1 MSISNNFSQI
11 KPAVFLDRD
20 GTINM
25 EKDYLY
31 KIEELELIP
40 GTKEAIHL
48 LNQAGFLVIVVTNQS
63 GIARGFYCEDDLKQL
78 HQYLDGLLLSAGA
91 RVAGW
96 YYCPHHTAG
105 KSPYNIICECRKPL
119 PGMLLQAARE
129 HSIDLSASWMVGD
142 KLADIEAGLAAGCQP
157 ILVRTGYGSQEEPLL
172 PEGVKVADNLLEA
185 AGLIIMEN
193 QIASG

>member
-40 GTKEAIHL
+40 GTKEAIRL